1 MISLLFLTTLI
12 FLNCLG
18 IVEHFMKQ
26 NAIERYFGIDG
37 TNTTLKTEIL
47 AGLTTF
53 LTMAYII
60 FVNPNILAQA
70 GMDKNAVFVATCL
83 ASALGCFLMGFLAR
97 LPVALAPGMGL
108 NAFFTY
114 TVVLEMG
121 QTWQTAL
128 GAVFLSGCIF
138 VLISLFRVRE
148 WVINAIPETLKQG
161 IVAGIGAFLA
171 FIALKEAQIIVA
183 SNATFVTLGDLTQ
196 FAPAMAILS
205 FFLIVVFIQRKMSS
219 AVILAILIVTMISL
233 AAGQT
238 SYQGLVSMP
247 PSIAPTFMQ
256 LDIKSAFDVGM
267 ISVIFAFL
275 FVDLFDTSGTLIGV
289 TKKAGLIQADGKIPN
304 MGKAL
309 IADSTATITGTMLGT
324 SSVTSFVESS
334 AGVAVGGR
342 TGLVAVVVGVL
353 FLVALFFAPLASV
366 IPSYATAGAIFY
378 VSVLM
383 LFTLRDIHWD
393 DLTEAAPV
401 AVVLLLTPLSFSIA
415 DGISLGFITYT
426 AAKVLSGRHK
436 EINVA
441 VWVMTLIFL
450 GKIVFLS

>member
-1 MISLLFLTTLI
+1 M
-12 FLNCLG
+12 
-18 IVEHFMKQ
+18 

-37 TNTTLKTEIL
+37 KTTTLKTELL

-83 ASALGCFLMGFLAR
+83 ASALGCFIMGFLAR

-138 VLISLFRVRE
+138 VLISLFKVRE
-148 WVINAIPETLKQG
+148 WVINAIPNTLKQG

-183 SNATFVTLGDLTQ
+183 SPATFVTLGDLTQ
-196 FAPAMAILS
+196 FAPSMAILS
-205 FFLIVVFIQRKMSS
+205 FFLIVVFVQKKMS
-219 AVILAILIVTMISL
+219 AGVILAILTVTIISL
-233 AAGQT
+233 VAGHT
-238 SYQGLVSMP
+238 SYAGIVAMP
-247 PSIAPTFMQ
+247 PSIEPTFMQ
-256 LDIKSAFDVGM
+256 LDIASAFNVGM

-275 FVDLFDTSGTLIGV
+275 FVDMFDTSGTLIGV
-289 TKKAGLIQADGKIPN
+289 TKKANLVTEDGKIPN

-309 IADSTATITGTMLGT
+309 LADSAATITGTMLGT

-342 TGLVAVVVGVL
+342 TGLVAVVVGLL
-353 FLVALFFAPLASV
+353 FLVALFFAPLAGM

-383 LFTLRDIHWD
+383 LFTLRDIDWE

-415 DGISLGFITYT
+415 DGIALGFITYT
-426 AAKVLSGRHK
+426 IAKLLSGRHK
-436 EINVA
+436 EISTA
-441 VWVMTLIFL
+441 VWVMTVILLAKLIFL
-450 GKIVFLS
+450 QES